1 MFGHRS
7 FLVIGG
13 GGADIMSLISEGYEI
28 LDCNFAFEQ
37 GIDERGKAT
46 TRVHGGTIQV
56 TLSQLPP
63 MPIIEWALQSRKYNE
78 GMIVILDAENIPL
91 EKVLFQ
97 NAACVGFDLNY
108 SRKGESYAAT
118 KLTLRAETVIVG
130 NGIDFTNEWT
140 FD

>member
-13 GGADIMSLISEGYEI
+13 GAADIMSLIKGGHEI

-37 GIDERGKAT
+37 GVDERGKAT
-46 TRVHGGTIQV
+46 TRVHAGTIQV

-63 MPIIEWALQSRKYNE
+63 QQVIEWALQSRKYND
-78 GMIVILDAENIPL
+78 GIIVLLDAENIPL
-91 EKVLFQ
+91 EKIIFQ
-97 NAACVGFDLNY
+97 NTACVAMDLNY
-108 SRKGESYAAT
+108 TQKGDSYATT
-118 KLTLRAETVIVG
+118 KLTLQAETIIVG
-130 NGIDFTNEWT
+130 NGVDFTNEWA